1 MCYRAPEQS
10 DGTVGLLVVSNNVAN
25 RTTREAT
32 ACPVLTSCP
41 HPGAVAIDGGWVDPG
56 VLVPR
61 SVASLT
67 DVRFEADERDMLTVG
82 SAVADLLLIG
92 ELTTGAY
99 VAPAG
104 PPGEYPRWG
113 SVYYAEPPLGG
124 QIKRWLVVSHD
135 HFNRATGDV
144 LCVRTTSNTSYAGP
158 ETPLIESG
166 FAVAV
171 CPDVQVKASR
181 RFDLESRTAL
191 TQPDAGDRRRVAIGL
206 ANYLQLLRFA

>member
-1 MCYRAPEQS
+1 M
-10 DGTVGLLVVSNNVAN
+10 
-25 RTTREAT
+25 
-32 ACPVLTSCP
+32 LTSCF
-41 HPGAVAIDGGWVDPG
+41 HPSAVAIDGGWVDPG

-61 SVASLT
+61 SAASLT

-92 ELTTGAY
+92 ELTTGGY
-99 VAPAG
+99 VAPGG

-113 SVYYAEPPLGG
+113 SVYCAEPPLGG
-124 QIKRWLVVSHD
+124 QTKRWLVVSHD

-158 ETPLIESG
+158 ETPLIEAG

-171 CPDVQVKASR
+171 CPDVQVKAHR
-181 RFDLESRTAL
+181 RFDLRSRAAL
-191 TQPDAGDRRRVAIGL
+191 PQPDAEDRRRVAIGL
-206 ANYLQLLRFA
+206 ANYLHLLRPT